1 VAAPIA
7 IFVALN
13 VRWLRSSPTAPRI
26 RLAAIAPGQAF
37 EPRAAST
44 SSSDETRSWSLA
56 PFTFSE
62 LRLRVVFVEPLSRA
76 LAGRGLQAL
85 AFRSP
90 SSPTSSCHA
99 SSRAAEHVSPLR
111 PVRASRS
118 SARCS
123 PAVGATPT
131 TRVDCRGRSS
141 GAPRAT
147 GNRRFTWPVFFT
159 TNVEHTSTATAVG
172 SPTRSSWGRCRR
184 WSLLGRSATDSGSR
198 RFRHRAGRL
207 GPHRERPRE
216 NRRRVEHA
224 RRFASARGRR
234 EHVPTLG
241 RARGAARRLQD
252 GAFCDG

>member
-1 VAAPIA
+1 M
-7 IFVALN
+7 
-13 VRWLRSSPTAPRI
+13 
-26 RLAAIAPGQAF
+26 
-37 EPRAAST
+37 
-44 SSSDETRSWSLA
+44 
-56 PFTFSE
+56 
-62 LRLRVVFVEPLSRA
+62 
-76 LAGRGLQAL
+76 
-85 AFRSP
+85 
-90 SSPTSSCHA
+90 SCV
-99 SSRAAEHVSPLR
+99 SRAAEHVSPLR

-207 GPHRERPRE
+207 GPHRERPRD

-241 RARGAARRLQD
+241 RARGGRASAPGRCLLRRLNMGGFGRMEVRHAFSSLVSRFTPRARD
-252 GAFCDG
+252 VSRPDEGAKKGSRRRQRWADHQRHGTGLQGPDDRR